1 VMGEILTDGGIRYHI
16 LGEVDLYRSLHNT
29 LDTPSEVS
37 SEASSIANIAKP
49 TRLRIAEHSSPVPSK
64 SPLSPA

>member
-1 VMGEILTDGGIRYHI
+1 MMGEILTDGGIRYHI
-16 LGEVDLYRSLHNT
+16 LGEVALYRSLHNT

-37 SEASSIANIAKP
+37 SEASQIAKP